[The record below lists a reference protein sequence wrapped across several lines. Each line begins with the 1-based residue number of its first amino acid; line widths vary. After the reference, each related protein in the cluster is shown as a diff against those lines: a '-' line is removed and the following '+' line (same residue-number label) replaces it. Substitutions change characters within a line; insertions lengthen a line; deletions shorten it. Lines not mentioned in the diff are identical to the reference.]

1 MEAHDMSTII
11 PSSVSQNSKAG
22 SAGEM
27 AGARQVTSAVGN
39 NAPIDIAV
47 SQASPSFTP
56 EEVVAAV
63 AEFSSQV
70 GMVATSLA
78 ISIDDELGS
87 TIIKVTDRE
96 TDEVIRQIPPERI
109 VNLARFMRESSS
121 EGGFELAETMK
132 GLLLESK
139 G

>member
-1 MEAHDMSTII
+1 
-11 PSSVSQNSKAG
+11 
-22 SAGEM
+22 
-27 AGARQVTSAVGN
+27 
-39 NAPIDIAV
+39 
-47 SQASPSFTP
+47 
-56 EEVVAAV
+56 
-63 AEFSSQV
+63 
-70 GMVATSLA
+70 LA

>member
-1 MEAHDMSTII
+1 MSTIL
-11 PSSVSQNSKAG
+11 PSGVLQNSKAG
-22 SAGEM
+22 SEVDL
-27 AGARQVTSAVGN
+27 AGAWQVTSAGGN
-39 NAPIDIAV
+39 NTPIDRAV
-47 SQASPSFTP
+47 SNASLSFTP

-70 GMVATSLA
+70 EMVTTSLS
-78 ISIDDELGS
+78 ISIDDQLGS